1 MVQQKMEK
9 RYSLRFVIAL
19 VLLTSALSCLI
30 LSLLF
35 LWRINTTPDRSDG
48 SNDFSELLN
57 IIATRYIGAHDIEEV
72 SNTAM
77 RAAVDSL
84 DDRWSFF
91 MTPEEYV
98 SYQASSDNRYTGIGV
113 EVVIDEEIGGIKV
126 MWVYPDSGAEAA
138 GIVIGDIITGVDG
151 ESIRGFSLPEVRA
164 LLRRPIDDTVLL
176 TVLRVSGAYENLTV
190 VYSVIFTDPV
200 SYEMIADT
208 IGYVSVRNFESG
220 AGDGFINAVNTLIEQ
235 GAQSFIYDV
244 RSNNGGKVTEMTQ
257 ILDFLLPE
265 GEIFISVD
273 RSGEEQI
280 TTSDANY
287 LDLPAVVLVNS
298 NSYSAAEY
306 FTAILSEYEYAL
318 TVGEQTTGKNR
329 MQNTIALPGGGA
341 VHISTGEYLTKNR
354 VSLYDAGGFTPD
366 YIIPLSDEEHALYRS
381 GELDLRLDPQIKK
394 SLSLLEE

>member
-1 MVQQKMEK
+1 MEK
-9 RYSLRFVIAL
+9 KFSLKFVLAL
-19 VLLTSALSCLI
+19 VLMTSALSCLI

-35 LWRINTTPDRSDG
+35 LWRINTTPDRSDET
-48 SNDFSELLN
+48 NDFSELLN
-57 IIATRYIGAHDIEEV
+57 IIATRYIGAHDIQEV
-72 SNTAM
+72 SDTAM

-84 DDRWSFF
+84 DDQWSFF
-91 MTPEEYV
+91 MTPEEYTN
-98 SYQASSDNRYTGIGV
+98 YLASSDNRYTGIGV
-113 EVVIDEEIGGIKV
+113 EVVMDDEIGGIKV

-138 GIVIGDIITGVDG
+138 GIVIGDIITAVDA
-151 ESIRGFSLPEVRA
+151 ESIRDLSLIEVRA
-164 LLRRPIDDTVLL
+164 LLRRPVDDTVLL
-176 TVLRVSGAYENLTV
+176 TVLRVSGAYEDLTV

-200 SYEMIADT
+200 SYEMISDT

-220 AGDGFINAVNTLIEQ
+220 AADGFISAVNSLIGQ
-235 GAQSFIYDV
+235 GAESFIYDV

-273 RSGEEQI
+273 RSGDEQI
-280 TTSDANY
+280 TTSDADF

-306 FTAILSEYEYAL
+306 FSAILSEYEYAL

-329 MQNTIALPGGGA
+329 MQNTIPLPGGGA

-354 VSLYDAGGFTPD
+354 VSLYDTGGFTPD
-366 YIIPLSDEEHALYRS
+366 FIIPLSEGDLALYRS
-381 GELDLRLDPQIKK
+381 GELDLLSDPQIKK
-394 SLSLLEE
+394 ALSLLEE